1 MEIVMHADQAF
12 TPGKTDVLQRLY
24 ADWFEVRES
33 HPAYHIHVILDPN
46 HPVAPFDLLHP
57 EHLLERKPKTR
68 WARVDRPDFQHD
80 PDICPLLVTVFSP
93 GDHGYPDEALLSET
107 IDRAIERSAS
117 VNGAYVC
124 GWVACAANADEL
136 ASQIAA
142 RCVVANP
149 LTGRR
154 VLPWFEPHR
163 LALLADDDA
172 DILPSLLPPGTH
184 WWFIDAAATVRS
196 LSAPET
202 DPAKPA
208 SVQQLHA
215 MWAQHDRIADARR
228 VLMALKKS
236 DLSIPERP
244 EKTLDGLVR
253 LANEQGLRGQQ
264 DVIFFVLNCLT
275 LSPFWYEHPNVQTI
289 LQDIRTGSEDSL
301 AETIAAQ
308 PDVVLDE
315 IASYGIDPVSLQ

>member
-1 MEIVMHADQAF
+1 MHVDRVFA
-12 TPGKTDVLQRLY
+12 PGKKDVLERLY
-24 ADWFEVRES
+24 AEWFEVREA
-33 HPAYHIHVILDPN
+33 HPDFHIHVLLDPN
-46 HPVAPFDLLHP
+46 HPVAPFDILHP
-57 EHLLERKPKTR
+57 NHLLAREPKVH

-80 PDICPLLVTVFSP
+80 HDICPLLVTVFTP
-93 GDHGYPDEALLSET
+93 GDRGYPDEALLTET
-107 IDRAIERSAS
+107 IDRAVERSAS
-117 VNGAYVC
+117 MNGAYVC
-124 GWVACAANADEL
+124 GWVACAASADEL

-163 LALLADDDA
+163 LALIADDHA
-172 DILPSLLPPGTH
+172 DILPSLLPMGTH
-184 WWFIDAAATVRS
+184 WWLIDAAATIRS
-196 LSAPET
+196 LSAPEMNT
-202 DPAKPA
+202 TQLA
-208 SVQQLHA
+208 SGQQLHSL
-215 MWAQHDRIADARR
+215 WAQHDRIADARR

-236 DLSIPERP
+236 EQSIPARP

-275 LSPFWYEHPNVQTI
+275 LSPTWYEHPSVQFI
-289 LQDIRTGSEDSL
+289 LQDIRGSGEDSL
-301 AETIAAQ
+301 ADAIAAQ

-315 IASYGIDPVSLQ
+315 IASYGIDPVSLQQ